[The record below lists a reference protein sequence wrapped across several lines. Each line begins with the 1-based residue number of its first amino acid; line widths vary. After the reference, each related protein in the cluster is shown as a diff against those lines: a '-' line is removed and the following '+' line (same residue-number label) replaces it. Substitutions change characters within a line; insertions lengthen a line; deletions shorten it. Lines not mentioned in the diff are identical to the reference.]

1 MNKKRSIILV
11 IIWMSIIFIFSS
23 FNSDKSTE
31 QSNTIVNIIANLF
44 NINNIELLSLIVRKC
59 AHFMEYFILGV
70 LVLNM
75 LRYTNKSITLGIIIC
90 ILYALSDELH
100 QILTPGRTFKIYD
113 IIIDSLGSVIA
124 ILGFK
129 KIIK

>member
-23 FNSDKSTE
+23 FNSDTSTE

-44 NINNIELLSLIVRKC
+44 NINNIELLSLIIRKI

>member
-23 FNSDKSTE
+23 FNSDTSTE

-44 NINNIELLSLIVRKC
+44 NINNIELLSLIIRKI

-75 LRYTNKSITLGIIIC
+75 LRYTNKSITVGIIIC

>member
-1 MNKKRSIILV
+1 
-11 IIWMSIIFIFSS
+11 
-23 FNSDKSTE
+23 
-31 QSNTIVNIIANLF
+31 
-44 NINNIELLSLIVRKC
+44 
-59 AHFMEYFILGV
+59 
-70 LVLNM
+70 M

>member
-23 FNSDKSTE
+23 FNSDRSTE
-31 QSNTIVNIIANLF
+31 QSNIIVNIIANLF
-44 NINNIELLSLIVRKC
+44 NINNIELLSLIIRKI

>member
-23 FNSDKSTE
+23 FNSDTSTE

-44 NINNIELLSLIVRKC
+44 NINNIELLSLIIRKM

-75 LRYTNKSITLGIIIC
+75 LRYTNKSITVGIIIC
-90 ILYALSDELH
+90 ILYAISDELH